1 MIVARS
7 RLLTVGGAIAL
18 TVLAAPAAALAQDG
32 ASGASDSGGKDAGE
46 SASAWSTGGWLL
58 WTVIVIALLGVL
70 ILALV
75 LNARGGDD
83 PGAQAADERPAGPGE
98 TPVPP
103 RPSA

>member
-18 TVLAAPAAALAQDG
+18 TVLAAPAAALAQD
-32 ASGASDSGGKDAGE
+32 GASDSGGKDAGE